1 MRKKHDSYARDE
13 HLEDYYAKKDDVNVG
28 FTLYFI
34 GTAMTQEI
42 TNFTS
47 FNFSDDITKA
57 LEDMKFIKP
66 SPIQEQTIPLLLEGR
81 DAIALAQTGTGK
93 TAAFALPIL
102 QKLSSTIQGT
112 QALILAPTRE
122 LAIQVA
128 EQFELLSKHQRGVT
142 VATLCGGQ
150 EYSKQLKQLRA
161 GAQIVVGTPG
171 RILDHIERGTLPLN
185 NLRTFILD
193 EADEMLRMGFIEDVE
208 TILAKLPNE
217 RQIALFSA
225 TMPYRIRQIATN
237 YLKNPA
243 SVEIKMDTATVKSIE
258 QRFLFASGHQK
269 PEALARI
276 LEVEEHQGVIVFVRT
291 KSSTE
296 EVAELLQQQGLR
308 AMAIHGD
315 ITQALRERI
324 IAQFKSGAIDILVAT
339 DVAARG
345 LDVERVTHVINYDV
359 PHDNETYVH
368 RIGRT
373 GRAGRSG
380 VTILFVTPKES
391 RLISSIERH
400 TRQRIEKVTVPND
413 HMIQVARQQRFMA
426 NITARLQ
433 HENLPSYKR
442 IVEEYIKENEVDAV
456 DVAATLALLV
466 HKDLPWKKEM
476 VAFKEPR
483 QFKEGRPE
491 SNGKFDRAGRR
502 DGKSFGDRK
511 PFGAERKSFGDR
523 KPFAGDDRSNSV
535 AQDLFRIDVGRVHGV
550 KPGNIVGAIANEAG
564 LQSRHITGLKIND
577 DHSTVRLPKGMSK
590 EVFNDLNKA
599 WVCGRQL
606 NLTLIASA

>member
-1 MRKKHDSYARDE
+1 
-13 HLEDYYAKKDDVNVG
+13 
-28 FTLYFI
+28 
-34 GTAMTQEI
+34 MTQEI
-42 TNFTS
+42 TNFS
-47 FNFSDDITKA
+47 AFNFSDALNKA
-57 LEDMKFIKP
+57 LEDMKFTTP
-66 SPIQEQTIPLLLEGR
+66 SPIQAQTIPLLLQGR

-102 QKLSSTIQGT
+102 QNLSPTIQGT
-112 QALILAPTRE
+112 QALIIAPTRE

-128 EQFELLSKHQRGVT
+128 EQFELLSKHQRGTTIAV
-142 VATLCGGQ
+142 LCGGQ
-150 EYSKQLKQLRA
+150 EYGRQLKQLRG
-161 GAQIVVGTPG
+161 GAQVVVGTPG
-171 RILDHIERGTLPLN
+171 RILDHIDKGTLPLD

-208 TILAKLPNE
+208 TILAKLPE
-217 RQIALFSA
+217 KKQIALFSA
-225 TMPYRIRQIATN
+225 TMPHRIRQIANT
-237 YLKNPA
+237 YLTDPA
-243 SVEIKMDTATVKSIE
+243 SIEIRMETATVKSIE

-269 PEALARI
+269 PDALVRV
-276 LEVEEHQGVIVFVRT
+276 LEVEDYQGVIVFVRT

-324 IAQFKSGAIDILVAT
+324 ISQFKQGAIDILVAT

-345 LDVERVTHVINYDV
+345 LDVERVTHVINYDL

-400 TRQRIEKVTVPND
+400 TRQRIEKVNVPND

-426 NITARLQ
+426 NITERLE
-433 HENLPSYKR
+433 HANLPSYKR
-442 IVEEYIKENEVDAV
+442 IVEEYIKENEVSAV
-456 DVAATLALLV
+456 DVAATLALLL
-466 HKDLPWKKEM
+466 HKDLPWKKEL
-476 VAFKEPR
+476 ALPKSPR
-483 QFKEGRPE
+483 PAKEGRV
-491 SNGKFDRAGRR
+491 SRNGDGRSER
-502 DGKSFGDRK
+502 TSRFGEDRK
-511 PFGAERKSFGDR
+511 GFGGDRKSFGGDKKAFGGER
-523 KPFAGDDRSNSV
+523 KNFGDDRKKFNDEST
-535 AQDLFRIDVGRVHGV
+535 AQDLFRIDVGKVHGV

-564 LQSRHITGLKIND
+564 LQSRYITGLKIHE

-590 EVFNDLNKA
+590 EVVRDLTKA

-606 NLTLIASA
+606 NLTLIGSA

>member
-1 MRKKHDSYARDE
+1 
-13 HLEDYYAKKDDVNVG
+13 
-28 FTLYFI
+28 
-34 GTAMTQEI
+34 MTQEI
-42 TNFTS
+42 TNFAP
-47 FNFSDDITKA
+47 FNFSDALNKA
-57 LEDMKFIKP
+57 LEDMKFTTP
-66 SPIQEQTIPLLLEGR
+66 SPIQAQTIPLLLEGR

-102 QKLSSTIQGT
+102 QNLSPTIQGT

-128 EQFELLSKHQRGVT
+128 EQFERLSVHQRGITTAV
-142 VATLCGGQ
+142 LCGGQ
-150 EYSKQLKQLRA
+150 EYSKQLKQLRG

-171 RILDHIERGTLPLN
+171 RILDHIARGTLPLD

-208 TILAKLPNE
+208 TILARLPE
-217 RQIALFSA
+217 KKQIALFSA
-225 TMPYRIRQIATN
+225 TMPPRIRQIANT
-237 YLKNPA
+237 YLNDPVA
-243 SVEIKMDTATVKSIE
+243 IEIRMDTATVKSVE

-269 PEALARI
+269 PDALVRV
-276 LEVEEHQGVIVFVRT
+276 LEVEDYQGAIVFVRT

-296 EVAELLQQQGLR
+296 EVAEILQQQGLR

-324 IAQFKSGAIDILVAT
+324 IAQFKQGAIDVLVAT

-345 LDVERVTHVINYDV
+345 LDVERVTHVINYDL

-380 VTILFVTPKES
+380 VAILFVTPKES
-391 RLISSIERH
+391 RLINNIERH
-400 TRQRIEKVTVPND
+400 TRQRIEKVNVPND

-426 NITARLQ
+426 NITERLE
-433 HENLPSYKR
+433 HANIHSYKR
-442 IVEEYIKENEVDAV
+442 IVEEYIKENEVSAV
-456 DVAATLALLV
+456 DVAATLALLL
-466 HKDLPWKKEM
+466 HKDLPWQKELTL
-476 VAFKEPR
+476 ARSAPR
-483 QFKEGRPE
+483 AVKEGRVD
-491 SNGKFDRAGRR
+491 GKFDRSRSGDDR
-502 DGKSFGDRK
+502 KSFGGDRK
-511 PFGAERKSFGDR
+511 SFGGERKSFGDR
-523 KPFAGDDRSNSV
+523 KPFGGERKSFSDDKKSFGDERKKFNEDNT
-535 AQDLFRIDVGRVHGV
+535 AQDLFRIDVGKVHGV

-564 LQSRHITGLKIND
+564 LQSRFITGLKIHD

-590 EVFNDLNKA
+590 EVVRDLTKA

-606 NLTLIASA
+606 NLTLIANGA

>member
-1 MRKKHDSYARDE
+1 
-13 HLEDYYAKKDDVNVG
+13 
-28 FTLYFI
+28 
-34 GTAMTQEI
+34 MTQEI
-42 TNFTS
+42 TNFS
-47 FNFSDDITKA
+47 AFNFSDALNRA
-57 LEDMKFIKP
+57 LEDMKFTTP
-66 SPIQEQTIPLLLEGR
+66 SPIQAQTIPLLLEGR

-102 QKLSSTIQGT
+102 QNLSPTVQGT
-112 QALILAPTRE
+112 QALIIAPTRE

-128 EQFELLSKHQRGVT
+128 EQFEILSKHQRGTTIAV
-142 VATLCGGQ
+142 LCGGQ
-150 EYSKQLKQLRA
+150 EYGRQLKQLRG
-161 GAQIVVGTPG
+161 GAQVVVGTPG
-171 RILDHIERGTLPLN
+171 RILDHIDKGTLPLD

-208 TILAKLPNE
+208 TILAKLPE
-217 RQIALFSA
+217 KKQIALFSA
-225 TMPYRIRQIATN
+225 TMPHRIRQIANT
-237 YLKNPA
+237 YLTDPA
-243 SVEIKMDTATVKSIE
+243 SVEIRMETATVKSVE

-269 PEALARI
+269 ADALVRV
-276 LEVEEHQGVIVFVRT
+276 LEVETYQGVIVFVRT

-296 EVAELLQQQGLR
+296 EVAEILQQQGLR

-324 IAQFKSGAIDILVAT
+324 ISQFKQGAIDILVAT

-345 LDVERVTHVINYDV
+345 LDVERVTHVINYDL

-391 RLISSIERH
+391 RLISNIERH
-400 TRQRIEKVTVPND
+400 TRQRIEKVNVPND

-426 NITARLQ
+426 NITERLE
-433 HENLPSYKR
+433 HANLPSYKR
-442 IVEEYIKENEVDAV
+442 IVEEYIKENEVSAV
-456 DVAATLALLV
+456 DVAATLALLL
-466 HKDLPWKKEM
+466 HKDLPWKKEL
-476 VAFKEPR
+476 ALPKAPR
-483 QFKEGRPE
+483 AAKEGRVTR
-491 SNGKFDRAGRR
+491 NGSEGRSSDRSSRFGDDR
-502 DGKSFGDRK
+502 KSFGGDRK
-511 PFGAERKSFGDR
+511 SFGGERKSFGGDR
-523 KPFAGDDRSNSV
+523 KSFGDDRKSFGDDRKKFNDDTS
-535 AQDLFRIDVGRVHGV
+535 AQDLFRIDVGKVHGV

-564 LQSRHITGLKIND
+564 LQSKFITGLKIHE

-590 EVFNDLNKA
+590 DVVRDLTKA

-606 NLTLIASA
+606 NLTLIGSA

>member
-1 MRKKHDSYARDE
+1 
-13 HLEDYYAKKDDVNVG
+13 
-28 FTLYFI
+28 
-34 GTAMTQEI
+34 MTQEI
-42 TNFTS
+42 TNFAS
-47 FNFSDDITKA
+47 FNFSDAMNKA

-66 SPIQEQTIPLLLEGR
+66 SPIQAQTIPLLLEGR

-102 QKLSSTIQGT
+102 QNLSSNVQGT

-128 EQFELLSKHQRGVT
+128 EQFELLSAHQRGVT
-142 VATLCGGQ
+142 IAILCGGQ
-150 EYSKQLKQLRA
+150 EYSRQLKQLRG
-161 GAQIVVGTPG
+161 GAQVVVGTPG
-171 RILDHIERGTLPLN
+171 RILDHIDRGTLPLD

-208 TILAKLPNE
+208 TILAKLPE
-217 RQIALFSA
+217 EKQIALFSA
-225 TMPYRIRQIATN
+225 TMPHRIRQIATT
-237 YLKNPA
+237 YLNNPA
-243 SVEIKMDTATVKSIE
+243 SVEIRMETATVKSVE

-269 PEALARI
+269 PDALIRV
-276 LEVEEHQGVIVFVRT
+276 LEVEDYQGAIVFVRT

-296 EVAELLQQQGLR
+296 EVAEVLQQHGLR

-324 IAQFKSGAIDILVAT
+324 IAQFKQGAIDVLVAT

-345 LDVERVTHVINYDV
+345 LDVERVTHVINYDM

-391 RLISSIERH
+391 RLISNIERH
-400 TRQRIEKVTVPND
+400 TRQRIEKVQVPND

-426 NITARLQ
+426 NITARLE
-433 HENLPSYKR
+433 HANLHSYKR
-442 IVEEYIKENEVDAV
+442 IVEEYIKEHEVSAL
-456 DVAATLALLV
+456 DVAAALALLL
-466 HKDLPWKKEM
+466 HKDMPWKKELTLP
-476 VAFKEPR
+476 KEA
-483 QFKEGRPE
+483 RPVRE
-491 SNGKFDRAGRR
+491 ARGEGKFERSRSGDNRKGFA
-502 DGKSFGDRK
+502 GDRK
-511 PFGAERKSFGDR
+511 GLGNDR
-523 KPFAGDDRSNSV
+523 KNLGDGRKKFNEDAS
-535 AQDLFRIDVGRVHGV
+535 AQDLFRIDVGKVHGV

-564 LQSRHITGLKIND
+564 LQSRFITGLKIHE

-590 EVFNDLNKA
+590 EVVRDLTKA

-606 NLTLIASA
+606 NLTLIGSGA

>member
-1 MRKKHDSYARDE
+1 
-13 HLEDYYAKKDDVNVG
+13 
-28 FTLYFI
+28 
-34 GTAMTQEI
+34 MTQEI
-42 TNFTS
+42 TNFAS
-47 FNFSDDITKA
+47 LNFSDALNKA

-66 SPIQEQTIPLLLEGR
+66 SPIQAQTIPLLLEGR

-102 QKLSSTIQGT
+102 QNLSPTVQGT

-128 EQFELLSKHQRGVT
+128 EQFELLSAHQRGVT
-142 VATLCGGQ
+142 IAILCGGQ
-150 EYSKQLKQLRA
+150 EYSRQLKQLRG
-161 GAQIVVGTPG
+161 GAQVVVGTPG
-171 RILDHIERGTLPLN
+171 RILDHIDRGTLPLD

-208 TILAKLPNE
+208 TILAKLPE
-217 RQIALFSA
+217 EKQIALFSA
-225 TMPYRIRQIATN
+225 TMPYRIRQIATT
-237 YLKNPA
+237 YLNNPA
-243 SVEIKMDTATVKSIE
+243 SVEIRMETATVKSIE

-269 PEALARI
+269 PDALIRV
-276 LEVEEHQGVIVFVRT
+276 LEVEDYQGVIVFVRT

-296 EVAELLQQQGLR
+296 EVAEVLQQHGLR

-324 IAQFKSGAIDILVAT
+324 IAQFKQGAIDVLVAT

-345 LDVERVTHVINYDV
+345 LDVERVTHVINYDM

-391 RLISSIERH
+391 RLISNIERH
-400 TRQRIEKVTVPND
+400 TRQRIEKVQVPND

-426 NITARLQ
+426 NITARLE
-433 HENLPSYKR
+433 HANLHSYKR
-442 IVEEYIKENEVDAV
+442 IVEEYIKEHEVSAV
-456 DVAATLALLV
+456 DVAAALALLL
-466 HKDLPWKKEM
+466 HKDMPWKKELSLP
-476 VAFKEPR
+476 KEARPAR
-483 QFKEGRPE
+483 EGRVD
-491 SNGKFDRAGRR
+491 GKFERSRSGDNRKGFA
-502 DGKSFGDRK
+502 GDRK
-511 PFGAERKSFGDR
+511 GFGNDRKNFGDGR
-523 KPFAGDDRSNSV
+523 KKFNEDAST
-535 AQDLFRIDVGRVHGV
+535 QDLFRIDVGKVHGV

-564 LQSRHITGLKIND
+564 LQSRFITGLKIHE

-590 EVFNDLNKA
+590 EVVRDLTKA

-606 NLTLIASA
+606 NLTLIGSGA

>member
-1 MRKKHDSYARDE
+1 
-13 HLEDYYAKKDDVNVG
+13 
-28 FTLYFI
+28 
-34 GTAMTQEI
+34 MTQEI
-42 TNFTS
+42 TNFS
-47 FNFSDDITKA
+47 AFNFSDALNSA
-57 LEDMKFIKP
+57 LEDMKFTTP
-66 SPIQEQTIPLLLEGR
+66 SPIQAQTIPLLLEGR

-102 QKLSSTIQGT
+102 QNLSPTVQGT
-112 QALILAPTRE
+112 QALIIAPTRE

-128 EQFELLSKHQRGVT
+128 EQFEILSKHQRGTTIAV
-142 VATLCGGQ
+142 LCGGQ
-150 EYSKQLKQLRA
+150 EYGRQLKQLRG
-161 GAQIVVGTPG
+161 GAQVVVGTPG
-171 RILDHIERGTLPLN
+171 RILDHIDKGTLPLD

-208 TILAKLPNE
+208 TILAKLPE
-217 RQIALFSA
+217 KKQIALFSA
-225 TMPYRIRQIATN
+225 TMPHRIRQIANT
-237 YLKNPA
+237 YLTNPA
-243 SVEIKMDTATVKSIE
+243 SVEIRMETATVKSVE

-269 PEALARI
+269 ADALVRV
-276 LEVEEHQGVIVFVRT
+276 LEVETYQGVIVFVRT

-296 EVAELLQQQGLR
+296 EVAEILQQQGLR

-324 IAQFKSGAIDILVAT
+324 ISQFKQGAIDILVAT

-345 LDVERVTHVINYDV
+345 LDVERVTHVINYDL

-391 RLISSIERH
+391 RLISNIERH
-400 TRQRIEKVTVPND
+400 TRQRIEKVNVPND

-426 NITARLQ
+426 NITERLE
-433 HENLPSYKR
+433 HANLPSYKR
-442 IVEEYIKENEVDAV
+442 IVEEYIKENEVSAV
-456 DVAATLALLV
+456 DVAATLALLL
-466 HKDLPWKKEM
+466 HKDLPWKKEL
-476 VAFKEPR
+476 ALPKAPR
-483 QFKEGRPE
+483 AVKEGRV
-491 SNGKFDRAGRR
+491 SRSDGRSSDRSSRFGDDR
-502 DGKSFGDRK
+502 KSFGGERKSFGGDRK
-511 PFGAERKSFGDR
+511 PFGGDRKSFGDDR
-523 KPFAGDDRSNSV
+523 KSFGDDRKKFNEDTS
-535 AQDLFRIDVGRVHGV
+535 AQDLFRIDVGKVHGV

-564 LQSRHITGLKIND
+564 LQSKFITGLKIHD

-590 EVFNDLNKA
+590 DVVRDLTKA

-606 NLTLIASA
+606 NLTLIGS